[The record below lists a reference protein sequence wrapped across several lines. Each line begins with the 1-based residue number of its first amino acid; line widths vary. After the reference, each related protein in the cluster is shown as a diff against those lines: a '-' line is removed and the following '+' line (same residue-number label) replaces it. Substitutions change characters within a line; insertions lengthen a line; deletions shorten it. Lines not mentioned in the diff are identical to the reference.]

1 MAANLHVQTT
11 GQNAQLAAL
20 EPIERDR
27 NGEIIYP
34 EQRLTDMGETFL
46 HYELLAYLWNAL
58 KVHLQGRTDIFFA
71 ANMNL
76 YYEEGN
82 PRVYYTPD
90 LMICFGVENR
100 PRKVY
105 KLWEDGGFP
114 QVVFEIASDRTWK
127 NDISDKYEAY
137 AEMGVEEY
145 YLLDSERIYLPL
157 PLMAYQ
163 RANERLKYVPT
174 QNDRIFSPRLGLE
187 IVDTGKEFRLFNPAS
202 NEFLKTPL
210 ELGAENEQLESEN
223 EQLKARLMELESL
236 LKSRS

>member
-1 MAANLHVQTT
+1 MAANLQVQTT
-11 GQNAQLAAL
+11 GQDAQFAAL

-58 KVHLQGRTDIFFA
+58 RVHLQGRTDIFFA

-105 KLWEDGGFP
+105 KLWEEGAFP

-137 AEMGVEEY
+137 AEQGVEEY

-163 RANERLKYVPT
+163 FTDGRLKYVPT

-187 IVDTGKEFRLFNPAS
+187 IVDTSKEFRLFNPTI
-202 NEFLKTPL
+202 NEFLKTPQEL
-210 ELGAENEQLESEN
+210 EAENER
-223 EQLKARLMELESL
+223 LKARLMELESL
-236 LKSRS
+236 LKKQNG

>member
-1 MAANLHVQTT
+1 MAVNLQVQTT
-11 GQNAQLAAL
+11 GQDAQFAAL

-34 EQRLTDMGETFL
+34 EQRLTDMGETNF
-46 HYELLAYLWNAL
+46 HYD
-58 KVHLQGRTDIFFA
+58 LQSDLVKMLQAFFQNRNDVFIA
-71 ANMNL
+71 ANLNL

-82 PRVYYTPD
+82 PRVYFTPD

-100 PRKVY
+100 PRRIY
-105 KLWEDGGFP
+105 KLWENGTFP

-137 AEMGVEEY
+137 AEHGVEEY

-163 RANERLKYVPT
+163 FRDARLKYVPAE
-174 QNDRIFSPRLGLE
+174 NNRIFSPRLGLE
-187 IVDTGKEFRLFNPAS
+187 IVDTGKEFRLFNPS
-202 NEFLKTPL
+202 TNEFLKTPQEL
-210 ELGAENEQLESEN
+210 EAEN
-223 EQLKARLMELESL
+223 EQLKARLRELENL
-236 LKSRS
+236 LNKQNG